1 MEPAPVPIITQAAVD
16 LLAALNATQRETATF
31 RLDDDVT
38 RTDWAYFPRKS
49 HGLAMGAMDA
59 NQQKLAHTLLSHAL
73 SLHAYAKVTT
83 IIALDNVLDVIE
95 GRIAPGVRNP
105 ARYFFS
111 LFGDPSSPP
120 WAFQF
125 EGHHVSINFTL
136 STDGIV
142 SPTPLFLGSN
152 PAEITHAG
160 RPIVRVCGEEE
171 DAGRDLLRSLGA
183 EELARAVICKVAP
196 PDVILMNAPRVPD
209 HMRTG
214 DAPALANIAADF
226 AKLTD
231 DEKQRLSFDR
241 ARPSGMPFRDMTP
254 AQQERL
260 SALID
265 VYTDRL
271 PEDLARIERAKI
283 DAAGLDAVH
292 FAWAGSEHSR
302 QGHYYRIH
310 GPSLLIEYDNTQ
322 DDANHVHTV
331 WRDPTSDFGATI
343 LTDHVAGHA

>member
-1 MEPAPVPIITQAAVD
+1 MEPASVPNITQSAVD
-16 LLAALNATQRETATF
+16 LLAALDATQRETATF
-31 RLDDDVT
+31 RLDDEAT
-38 RTDWAYFPRKS
+38 RTDWAYFPRQS
-49 HGLAMGAMDA
+49 HGLAIGATDA
-59 NQQKLAHTLLSHAL
+59 KQQKLAHRLLSHGL

-95 GRIAPGVRNP
+95 DRTRSVVRDP

-111 LFGDPSSPP
+111 IFGDPSSPP

-125 EGHHVSINFTL
+125 EGHHVSINLTL
-136 STDGIV
+136 SADGHV

-160 RPIVRVCGEEE
+160 HPIVRVCGEEE
-171 DAGRDLLRSLGA
+171 DAGRDLLRSFGA

-196 PDVILMNAPRVPD
+196 PDFILMNAARVPD
-209 HMRTG
+209 HIRTG
-214 DAPALANIAADF
+214 DAPALRNIAEDF

-231 DEKQRLSFDR
+231 DDKQRLSFDR
-241 ARPSGMPFRDMTP
+241 ARPAGLAFRDMTP
-254 AQQERL
+254 AQRERL

-265 VYTDRL
+265 IYTDRL
-271 PEDLARIERAKI
+271 PDDLARIERAKV

-292 FAWAGSEHSR
+292 FAWAGSEHQR

-322 DDANHVHTV
+322 DDANHVHAV
-331 WRDPTSDFGATI
+331 WRDPTSDFGASI
-343 LTDHVAGHA
+343 LRDHVATH